1 MGLVSK
7 DDGWRI
13 PDEVWERMEPL
24 LPSRPAHPLGGTG
37 SSGSGSPATG

>member
-13 PDEVWERMEPL
+13 PDELWMLAPTECWII
-24 LPSRPAHPLGGTG
+24 AN
-37 SSGSGSPATG
+37 